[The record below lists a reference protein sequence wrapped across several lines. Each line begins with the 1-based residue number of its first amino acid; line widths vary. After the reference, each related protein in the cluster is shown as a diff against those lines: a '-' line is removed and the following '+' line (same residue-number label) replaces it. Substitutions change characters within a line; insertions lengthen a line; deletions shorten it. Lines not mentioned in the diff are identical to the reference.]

1 MGTGGMVGSLLG
13 GYMTEYYHPKYSFLA
28 YSLLGFIVMIL
39 GINLDKSAEQDGE
52 EPSTGSFWTELKSSL
67 TQIKL
72 ALQMPEIY
80 RTILFFILCAIFSPG
95 FSEFMYF
102 FQLDVVKLSKF

>member
-28 YSLLGFIVMIL
+28 YSLIGLVVMIL

-52 EPSTGSFWTELKSSL
+52 
-67 TQIKL
+67 
-72 ALQMPEIY
+72 
-80 RTILFFILCAIFSPG
+80 
-95 FSEFMYF
+95 
-102 FQLDVVKLSKF
+102 